1 MIRSYECIDNPE
13 RPIKNDHILI
23 DSKLMVEYVRESSYL
38 SLPVIPIIPVCLGV
52 SFQNGR
58 TAYPIYENIK
68 DIKLDMDY
76 SKAEYL
82 SMIEALDI
90 LGADKTVIEIR
101 GPISVLDNLIG
112 ATNVMRAMRK
122 KRETLISLYSKLT
135 YIYIDYIKKMLDM
148 GVRVFSFTE
157 CILSPKVLGSRE
169 VANYVDDFLLN
180 FLREIDKLANDYDF
194 TLHLCPKSTFAII
207 DLDKGFLEPIE
218 LNNQKKY
225 IDILFDNLSTLMGD
239 RCINLA
245 DKEFKKVNKIVLKED

>member
-13 RPIKNDHILI
+13 RPIENNEILTNP
-23 DSKLMVEYVRESSYL
+23 KLMADYAKDGRYV
-38 SLPVIPIIPVCLGV
+38 SLPVVPMIPVCLGV

-157 CILSPKVLGSRE
+157 SILSPKVLGPRE

-180 FLREIDKLANDYDF
+180 FLREIDKLSNDYNF

-245 DKEFKKVNKIVLKED
+245 DKKFKKVNKIVLKED